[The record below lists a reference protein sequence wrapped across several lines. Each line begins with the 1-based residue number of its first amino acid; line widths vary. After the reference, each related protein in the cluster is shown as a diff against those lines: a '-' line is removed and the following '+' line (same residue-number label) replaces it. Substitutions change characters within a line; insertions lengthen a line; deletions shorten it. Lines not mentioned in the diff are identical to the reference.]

1 MQLGAAKPK
10 ATGPRILK
18 LQNMSDFQF
27 YDVQRVTFLYNKDVA
42 RKQYEWQRARQAEEL
57 GNNAI
62 PQDLPAEKPTDPQ
75 PLSDAERD
83 EYEQKLNGGF
93 SNWNRRDFQAY
104 CRACEKFGRQD
115 PDGMAEEI
123 EGKTVDEVKAYNEV
137 FWVRFAEVSDY
148 KRVLG
153 NIERGEAKIARQ
165 NDMLKAVR
173 RKIDLY
179 KNPWRDLK
187 IVYGA
192 NKVKSY
198 TEEED
203 RFLLCS
209 LPEVGFGAWEE
220 LKAQVRQHWL
230 FRFDWFIKSRTPKEL
245 SRRIETLINLVEK
258 EFEEVDKG
266 NKRLSGAGGESNKK
280 QKA

>member
-1 MQLGAAKPK
+1 
-10 ATGPRILK
+10 
-18 LQNMSDFQF
+18 
-27 YDVQRVTFLYNKDVA
+27 
-42 RKQYEWQRARQAEEL
+42 
-57 GNNAI
+57 
-62 PQDLPAEKPTDPQ
+62 
-75 PLSDAERD
+75 
-83 EYEQKLNGGF
+83 
-93 SNWNRRDFQAY
+93 
-104 CRACEKFGRQD
+104 
-115 PDGMAEEI
+115 MAEEI
-123 EGKTVDEVKAYNEV
+123 EGKTAEEVRAYNDV
-137 FWVRFAEVSDY
+137 FWQRFKEVSEY
-148 KRVLG
+148 KRILG

-258 EFEEVDKG
+258 EFEEQDKG
-266 NKRLSGAGGESNKK
+266 TKRPAAGGGGSDAKK
-280 QKA
+280 AKA